1 MYLSYTTYPILS
13 SPKFISYLND
23 VILWNVFLF
32 IHSRFH
38 LSFLNHE
45 HGMYIQWKNDSHS
58 NFWVQIFQRFARPWP
73 NSCRIS
79 VLQLHRWWSI
89 SFHPSYMLAG
99 VTCLHYICTFNPFN
113 QTIWKLYEILMDV
126 FCSNYVQI
134 CKSSIHWMIHFC
146 VRIYITSNL
155 STGWCSLGSFSL
167 ENICTVHFAPY
178 SKVASSSFIFSWAI
192 VALV

>member
-1 MYLSYTTYPILS
+1 MNVASIL
-13 SPKFISYLND
+13 KEN
-23 VILWNVFLF
+23 
-32 IHSRFH
+32 
-38 LSFLNHE
+38 
-45 HGMYIQWKNDSHS
+45 NDSHS
-58 NFWVQIFQRFARPWP
+58 NFWVQIFQRFVRPWP

-126 FCSNYVQI
+126 LQQLCPDLQVIYPLDDTLLCTDLQAIYPLDDVVLAVSV
-134 CKSSIHWMIHFC
+134 W
-146 VRIYITSNL
+146 RIFALFTSHYN
-155 STGWCSLGSFSL
+155 
-167 ENICTVHFAPY
+167 